1 MSIVDVIFSR
11 PEVILS
17 LVFVALV
24 LVAAVGLAV
33 GPGIYRKM
41 KKRSEA
47 RKAARAAKLARQ
59 KQKNAKRNRK
69 GGKQAAQP
77 RRKRPAKVVE
87 EEDEPGEAEDEGEG
101 EEAAAAEE
109 KEAEKPAE
117 PTPAPAPPLPLVAA
131 AQSTP
136 EEKPAEP
143 EAVSDIQNILDS
155 VFVDEEAN
163 ARYEALMRNIEV
175 SSVEE
180 LVALASK
187 VAGEL
192 RVRSQ

>member
-47 RKAARAAKLARQ
+47 RKAARAARLARQ
-59 KQKNAKRNRK
+59 KQKNAKRNRN
-69 GGKQAAQP
+69 GGKQTAQP

-87 EEDEPGEAEDEGEG
+87 EEDEPGEVEDEG